1 MIKIKKKL
9 VVKIVWIFI
18 SFMVI
23 FSMVIWTVGTSFT
36 R

>member
-1 MIKIKKKL
+1 MKIKRKL
-9 VVKIVWIFI
+9 IVKVVWIFI

-23 FSMVIWTVGTSFT
+23 FSMVAWTVGTSFT

>member
-1 MIKIKKKL
+1 MKIKRKMI
-9 VVKIVWIFI
+9 VKVVWIFI